1 MLSDPVTTVQGA
13 CKRNLDGG
21 SWTQARAESI
31 YESHKT
37 PASHQEVEMDED
49 SNERAYLSGY
59 ADGEG
64 CFCVSFNRSSRHKF
78 GWEIRPSFSV
88 SQNGDRAEVL
98 ELFQRILGCGT
109 LRPDRSDRTLKFETR
124 SVSDLA
130 TRVIPQFERYP
141 LLSSKRN
148 DFEKFAAIVQLMHEG
163 AHLQPDGFAQIV
175 QLAASLNVSSKKRFE
190 RAAIT
195 PEMNV

>member
-1 MLSDPVTTVQGA
+1 MP
-13 CKRNLDGG
+13 K
-21 SWTQARAESI
+21 SI
-31 YESHKT
+31 CRSHKT
-37 PASHQEVEMDED
+37 PASLKGCNMDDD
-49 SNERAYLSGY
+49 SNKRAYLSGY

-64 CFCVSFNRSSRHKF
+64 CFCVSFNRSRRHRF

-98 ELFQRILGCGT
+98 ELFQRVLGCGT

-130 TRVIPQFERYP
+130 AKVIPQFERYP

-148 DFEKFAAIVQLMHEG
+148 DFEKFATIVQLMHEG
-163 AHLQPDGFAQIV
+163 AHLQPDGFAKIV
-175 QLAASLNVSSKKRFE
+175 HLAASLNVSSKKRFD
-190 RAAIT
+190 RTAIA

>member
-1 MLSDPVTTVQGA
+1 
-13 CKRNLDGG
+13 
-21 SWTQARAESI
+21 
-31 YESHKT
+31 
-37 PASHQEVEMDED
+37 MDDD
-49 SNERAYLSGY
+49 SNKRAYLSGY

-64 CFCVSFNRSSRHKF
+64 CFCVSFNRSRRHRF

-98 ELFQRILGCGT
+98 ELFQRVLGCGT

-130 TRVIPQFERYP
+130 AKVIPQFERYP

-148 DFEKFAAIVQLMHEG
+148 DFEVRS
-163 AHLQPDGFAQIV
+163 D
-175 QLAASLNVSSKKRFE
+175 
-190 RAAIT
+190 RAADARRRTSSARRIRT
-195 PEMNV
+195 DRPPCGIAQREQQEAVRQSRDRTGDERIVCAARKSEKREVPTRTKGVTT